1 MINELK
7 QWAIQYDIE
16 KTTLA
21 SFWICFNNYIEE
33 EPIEFHEV
41 FGDDFDNIFL
51 TVKMESVA
59 LFLDKW
65 DETTDNELISYG
77 FDYAVSYIPIVYRAK
92 KIGLYK
98 LLFTLE
104 GEAFDD
110 FFILE

>member
-7 QWAIQYDIE
+7 QWAIKYDIE
-16 KTTLA
+16 KISLA
-21 SFWICFNNYIEE
+21 SFWLSFNNYIEE
-33 EPIEFHEV
+33 DSSEFREV
-41 FGDDFDNIFL
+41 FGDDFDHAFL
-51 TVKMESVA
+51 TVNMESVA

-65 DETTDNELISYG
+65 NETKDNELLSYG
-77 FDYAVSYIPIVYRAK
+77 FDYVVSYIPIVYKTK

-104 GEAFDD
+104 GEVFDD